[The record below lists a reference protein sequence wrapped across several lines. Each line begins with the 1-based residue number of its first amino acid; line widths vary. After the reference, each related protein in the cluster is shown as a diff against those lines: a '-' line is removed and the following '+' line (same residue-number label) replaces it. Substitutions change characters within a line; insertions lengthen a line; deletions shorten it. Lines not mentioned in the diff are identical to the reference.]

1 MPRKPSAILQYKLRI
16 RENLRRR
23 IEKAAEKNRVSANYE
38 MVSRLERSFDQEHT
52 IEIAA
57 VAGHIEAAW
66 ARLDQIFHDL
76 NKQGDLLRAA
86 EELVAQ
92 IEQLLPAE
100 RQTNGIKKAVE
111 RVKQIG
117 KVIDIEATLVARR
130 MHTTGAN

>member
-16 RENLRRR
+16 RESLRRR
-23 IEKAAEKNRVSANYE
+23 IEKAAEKNKVSANYE

-66 ARLDQIFHDL
+66 ARLDQIFHEL
-76 NKQGDLLRAA
+76 NKQGDLLGAA

-92 IEQLLPAE
+92 IEQLPAE
-100 RQTNGIKKAVE
+100 RQTTGIKKAVE

-117 KVIDIEATLVARR
+117 KVIDIEAALVARR
-130 MHTTGAN
+130 MHTTGAK